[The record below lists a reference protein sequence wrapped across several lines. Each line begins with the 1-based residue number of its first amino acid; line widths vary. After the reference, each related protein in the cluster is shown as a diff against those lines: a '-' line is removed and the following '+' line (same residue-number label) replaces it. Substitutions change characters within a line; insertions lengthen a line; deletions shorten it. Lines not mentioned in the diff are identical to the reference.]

1 MTRVL
6 LADDH
11 PFLLAGVESVL
22 RGSGYRVIAK
32 LPDGE
37 AALAALGTARP
48 DLLILDVKMPKRDG
62 IDVLL
67 TLRARGDNR
76 PVILLTA
83 SLDDHRLL
91 EAVKAG
97 VNGVG
102 LKEGAEDILL
112 QCLDAV
118 RAGKRWIE
126 KELLERALDL
136 SLKGGRRPDPLGA
149 LAARERAIVRL
160 VAQGRRNREIADDL
174 GMTEGTVKV
183 YLHNIYQKLG
193 VENRTELAVLA
204 TDMGQG

>member
-97 VNGVG
+97 VNGVV